1 MKSLYITT
9 LVTAFV
15 ALALLGLRRETITP
29 TAPKPAPAEAEVT
42 YFISHDWIEPIAPA
56 GETRASLM
64 PKSAGADLG
73 IVCTVP
79 NCRNCQ
85 IHSVW
90 KSSF

>member
-1 MKSLYITT
+1 VKSAYILT
-9 LVTAFV
+9 LVAAFV
-15 ALALLGLRRETITP
+15 AMAALGLRRE
-29 TAPKPAPAEAEVT
+29 KPAPPKSTKTEPA
-42 YFISHDWIEPIAPA
+42 YFVSHDWIEPIAPA
-56 GETRASLM
+56 GETRKSLM

>member
-1 MKSLYITT
+1 M
-9 LVTAFV
+9 
-15 ALALLGLRRETITP
+15 ALLGLRRETITL
-29 TAPKPAPAEAEVT
+29 TAPKPMPEPAQSEAT
-42 YFISHDWIEPIAPA
+42 YFVSHDWIEPIASA
-56 GETRASLM
+56 GETRQSLM